1 MSIIGTIIVGFI
13 VGLIARALKPGNDSM
28 GIIMTTLLGIAG
40 AFVARFLGQAMGL
53 YGPNEAA
60 GWIASIIGAI
70 ILLFVVGMVR
80 GRSHDRV
87 R

>member
-13 VGLIARALKPGNDSM
+13 VGLIARAVKPGNDRM

-53 YGPNEAA
+53 YGPNDPA
-60 GWIASIIGAI
+60 GWIASVIGAVL
-70 ILLFVVGMVR
+70 LLFVFAMVR
-80 GRSHDRV
+80 GRR
-87 R
+87 RY